1 MGAFKLCKNGPCGI
15 SITGFEEYNSDE
27 YEYNFEDYIS
37 VNVLY
42 KIDSKGNSSLEDFS
56 IDEHD
61 NIDLDQTE
69 MVFKQDGLYEV
80 FHFVVSKSELNEI
93 DDLWIQAKVAVADKE
108 DSKLTFCYCRI
119 QECYFKYASDF
130 LEKYCASGKCS
141 FKNTSIQFD
150 VIYIGITVLRY
161 LLDLGKLYEA
171 QSVLDQLVSCSGV
184 CREFNKINIISNGCG
199 CC

>member
-61 NIDLDQTE
+61 NIDLDFE
-69 MVFKQDGLYEV
+69 I
-80 FHFVVSKSELNEI
+80 SKEDMKYL
-93 DDLWIQAKVAVADKE
+93 DDLYHI
-108 DSKLTFCYCRI
+108 
-119 QECYFKYASDF
+119 ASTRKMRD
-130 LEKYCASGKCS
+130 
-141 FKNTSIQFD
+141 
-150 VIYIGITVLRY
+150 
-161 LLDLGKLYEA
+161 
-171 QSVLDQLVSCSGV
+171 
-184 CREFNKINIISNGCG
+184 
-199 CC
+199 